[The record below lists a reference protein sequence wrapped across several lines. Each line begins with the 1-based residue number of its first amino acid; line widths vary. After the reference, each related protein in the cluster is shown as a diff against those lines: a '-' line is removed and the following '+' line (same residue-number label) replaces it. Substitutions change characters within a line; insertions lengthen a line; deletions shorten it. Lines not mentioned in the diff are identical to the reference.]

1 MNNAGYPH
9 LHSPDESYR
18 SITLRSGHGYV
29 DNPLGRNPNKHDISI
44 VATPATFL
52 IWLDKR
58 YARNWKWGRESST
71 LHFRFGFP
79 VSGPAVSRRIGAH
92 RGHPQGHPWF
102 LAEE

>member
-52 IWLDKR
+52 IWLD
-58 YARNWKWGRESST
+58 T
-71 LHFRFGFP
+71 
-79 VSGPAVSRRIGAH
+79 
-92 RGHPQGHPWF
+92 
-102 LAEE
+102 